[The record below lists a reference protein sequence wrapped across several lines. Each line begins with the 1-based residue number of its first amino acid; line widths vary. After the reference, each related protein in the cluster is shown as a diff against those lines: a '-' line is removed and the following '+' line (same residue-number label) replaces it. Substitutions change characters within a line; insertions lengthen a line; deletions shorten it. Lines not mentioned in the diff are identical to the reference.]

1 MNREPDHS
9 RRRWRRENNL
19 HCSSAHVTGS
29 AWTRSRICLS
39 ISAAGLAALMLAA
52 QVSAAQSV
60 FPATAVG
67 TAAAQ
72 QAVVVT
78 AQAAGTVDHE
88 TIVTLGQAGLDFT
101 LPAIP
106 ASSCTGIT
114 LTVGG
119 ATPSCS
125 QSVTFTPTTPGVRI
139 GAVELFD
146 AGGDLLGEALIS
158 GSGVGGLAVLVPGNT
173 LPFAGNGNHL
183 DPVQDG
189 IPALT
194 AELDSPTSVAIDGAG
209 NVYIADSEHNRIRMV
224 SAATGL
230 ISTFAGTGTA
240 SYSGDNAAATAA
252 TLNSPSG
259 VALDGA
265 GNLYIADTGN
275 NAIRRVD
282 AVTHVITTVVGN
294 GSGLPGFGG
303 DGTLA
308 TSGTVLLDGPQGISL
323 DAAGDLYIADTNN
336 QVVRE
341 VAVATGDINTVA
353 GEYFGPFG
361 NGVGGYNGD
370 GERPRQRR

>member
-1 MNREPDHS
+1 MNSEPNHS
-9 RRRWRRENNL
+9 CRRRRPEKTP
-19 HCSSAHVTGS
+19 HCFSAHVIGL
-29 AWTRSRICLS
+29 AWTRSRVCWPMA
-39 ISAAGLAALMLAA
+39 AAGLMALMFAA

-72 QAVVVT
+72 QAVIVV
-78 AQAAGTVDHE
+78 ARAAGTVDHE
-88 TIVTLGQAGLDFT
+88 TFVTLGQPNLDFT
-101 LPAIP
+101 LPLIP

-119 ATPSCS
+119 ATPSCT
-125 QSVTFTPTTPGVRI
+125 QSVTFNPATPGVRI

-146 AGGDLLGEALIS
+146 AGGDLLGETLVS

-209 NVYIADSEHNRIRMV
+209 NVYIADSEHNRIRLA

-240 SYSGDNAAATAA
+240 SYTGDNAAATAGTRRA
-252 TLNSPSG
+252 SSTCWRSLN
-259 VALDGA
+259 
-265 GNLYIADTGN
+265 
-275 NAIRRVD
+275 RRLRSRAPRSRRHD
-282 AVTHVITTVVGN
+282 RGRRR
-294 GSGLPGFGG
+294 
-303 DGTLA
+303 
-308 TSGTVLLDGPQGISL
+308 DGP
-323 DAAGDLYIADTNN
+323 
-336 QVVRE
+336 
-341 VAVATGDINTVA
+341 
-353 GEYFGPFG
+353 
-361 NGVGGYNGD
+361 
-370 GERPRQRR
+370 

>member
-1 MNREPDHS
+1 MNCKLKHS
-9 RRRWRRENNL
+9 RLQRRPENNL
-19 HCSSAHVTGS
+19 HCSSSRETDS
-29 AWTRSRICLS
+29 ARTRSGVCWPVLVM
-39 ISAAGLAALMLAA
+39 LMLAA
-52 QVSAAQSV
+52 QVSAAQSS
-60 FPATAVG
+60 FPATVVG

-78 AQAAGTVDHE
+78 AQVAGTVDHE
-88 TIVTLGQAGLDFT
+88 AIVTLGQPGLDFT

-146 AGGDLLGEALIS
+146 AGGDLLGETLVS
-158 GSGVGGLAVLVPGNT
+158 GSGVGGLAILVPGNT

-240 SYSGDNAAATAA
+240 SYTGDNAAATTA
-252 TLNSPSG
+252 TLNAPSG

-275 NAIRRVD
+275 NVIRRVD

-303 DGTLA
+303 DGT
-308 TSGTVLLDGPQGISL
+308 
-323 DAAGDLYIADTNN
+323 
-336 QVVRE
+336 
-341 VAVATGDINTVA
+341 VA
-353 GEYFGPFG
+353 
-361 NGVGGYNGD
+361 
-370 GERPRQRR
+370 